1 MTADY
6 FRSQGL
12 GFSPV
17 LFQRNDQASDALQ
30 ASRCDAFGTDASQL
44 AAVRSS
50 MPNPEEWKILGERFS
65 KEPYGPYVRR
75 GDDEWYDLVR
85 WYVNAVI
92 QAEESGVT
100 SANAEEVKRTTTN
113 PDTRRLLGVT
123 PELGQSLKLDPDWV
137 VRVVKAVGNY
147 GEMYDRH
154 MGPKTPVGLARG
166 PNELWTRGGLLY
178 ALPMR

>member
-1 MTADY
+1 M
-6 FRSQGL
+6 L
-12 GFSPV
+12 
-17 LFQRNDQASDALQ
+17 LF
-30 ASRCDAFGTDASQL
+30 
-44 AAVRSS
+44 
-50 MPNPEEWKILGERFS
+50 
-65 KEPYGPYVRR
+65 
-75 GDDEWYDLVR
+75 
-85 WYVNAVI
+85 
-92 QAEESGVT
+92 SGVVT
-100 SANAEEVKRTTTN
+100 AANAEEVKRSTAN